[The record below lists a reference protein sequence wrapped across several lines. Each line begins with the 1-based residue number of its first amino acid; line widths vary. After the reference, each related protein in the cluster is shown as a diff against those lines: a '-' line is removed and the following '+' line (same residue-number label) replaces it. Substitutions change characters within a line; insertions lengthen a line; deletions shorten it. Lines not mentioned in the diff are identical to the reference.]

1 MMESVW
7 RDMLHAARTLRASPL
22 FTVVAVLSLAVGI
35 AGTTI
40 LFGIT
45 DAYLLRPRPGIAD
58 AGQVVQVGRT
68 GDGREDPFTAAPV
81 FSTFSYPNY
90 RDYVDRQTVFTE
102 LGASRTGVTFGVSV
116 DGRASSASGAYT
128 SSNFFSV
135 LGVRMALGRGF
146 LPQEESPVNPS
157 AVVVISDRLWRTQFD
172 ADREVI
178 GRTIRLNGRPFT
190 VIGVTAA
197 GFNGHNIDRD
207 SLWVPLTAYPDGDDL
222 RRFERR
228 GQQWLMGIGR
238 LKPGVTAVQAQDQ
251 MSRIAADLARA
262 YPGDN
267 ERHGLGVAS
276 LGPVPPDGRRVV
288 GLFLSLL
295 FAFVGLILMIAC
307 SNVGAMVLTRGVS
320 RSREIALR
328 LALGAQRQRVVRLV
342 IVESL
347 VVAAGA
353 TAVALAAS
361 WVGLRLLERLTAMAR
376 FDLAYDVGVDWRVI
390 AFSVAIATVSGLAAG
405 VFPALHA
412 ARLDLAAAIAKDA
425 SRTPRRQRLRQI
437 FVVAQVAM
445 SVLLVVCALL
455 LTRSLRNA
463 DAIDPGFVPDG
474 IEVVGLNLQLGGY
487 DRTSGPIFAE
497 SLMTR
502 IEGLPAVET
511 AAFARVVPLTME
523 TEGGRVWRT
532 EDFGDDKAI
541 TVSRNFVTPG
551 YFRTLGMPL
560 VSGRNFDARD
570 RAGAPAVVIVNETFA
585 QRVWPGQNAV
595 GQRLVLGVSRRPLE
609 VVGVARDAKYRTI
622 GERQQPFLYHPAAQ
636 AYEHIMWLLMRPR
649 GPSALPE
656 VRALIQQMNANVPV
670 LSASTLP
677 EMAAFTLLPQRLAS
691 WLAASMA
698 FVGVFLAALGIYG
711 LVAYSV
717 GQRTRE
723 IGIRMAL
730 GAWRSQIMRAV
741 MSGAALLAGVGVGLG
756 LFAASLVT
764 GLLTGMLY
772 GIEPL
777 DPVSFAGSA
786 AVFVAVVILASLVPA
801 RRAAS
806 VDPVTALRA
815 E

>member
-1 MMESVW
+1 
-7 RDMLHAARTLRASPL
+7 
-22 FTVVAVLSLAVGI
+22 
-35 AGTTI
+35 
-40 LFGIT
+40 
-45 DAYLLRPRPGIAD
+45 
-58 AGQVVQVGRT
+58 
-68 GDGREDPFTAAPV
+68 
-81 FSTFSYPNY
+81 
-90 RDYVDRQTVFTE
+90 
-102 LGASRTGVTFGVSV
+102 
-116 DGRASSASGAYT
+116 
-128 SSNFFSV
+128 
-135 LGVRMALGRGF
+135 
-146 LPQEESPVNPS
+146 
-157 AVVVISDRLWRTQFD
+157 
-172 ADREVI
+172 
-178 GRTIRLNGRPFT
+178 
-190 VIGVTAA
+190 
-197 GFNGHNIDRD
+197 
-207 SLWVPLTAYPDGDDL
+207 
-222 RRFERR
+222 
-228 GQQWLMGIGR
+228 
-238 LKPGVTAVQAQDQ
+238 
-251 MSRIAADLARA
+251 
-262 YPGDN
+262 
-267 ERHGLGVAS
+267 
-276 LGPVPPDGRRVV
+276 
-288 GLFLSLL
+288 
-295 FAFVGLILMIAC
+295 
-307 SNVGAMVLTRGVS
+307 
-320 RSREIALR
+320 
-328 LALGAQRQRVVRLV
+328 LV

-347 VVAAGA
+347 LLAAGA

-376 FDLAYDVGVDWRVI
+376 FDVAYDVGVDWRVI
-390 AFSVAIATVSGLAAG
+390 AFSVAIATLSGLAAG
-405 VFPALHA
+405 VLPALHA

-425 SRTPRRQRLRQI
+425 GRTPRRQRLRQM

-474 IEVVGLNLQLGGY
+474 VEVVGLNLQLGGY

-497 SLMTR
+497 SLMAR
-502 IEGLPAVET
+502 IETLPAVET

-523 TEGGRVWRT
+523 TEGGRVWRV

-551 YFRTLGMPL
+551 YFRTLAMPL

-585 QRVWPGQNAV
+585 QSVWPGQNAV
-595 GQRLVLGVSRRPLE
+595 GQRLVLGVSRRSLE

-711 LVAYSV
+711 LVAYTV

-730 GAWRSQIMRAV
+730 GALRSHIVRAV
-741 MSGAALLAGVGVGLG
+741 MSGAALLAGIGVGLG

-764 GLLTGMLY
+764 SLLTGMLY

-777 DPVSFAGSA
+777 DLVSFAGSA
-786 AVFVAVVILASLVPA
+786 AVFVAVVVLASLVPA

-806 VDPVTALRA
+806 VNPVTASRA